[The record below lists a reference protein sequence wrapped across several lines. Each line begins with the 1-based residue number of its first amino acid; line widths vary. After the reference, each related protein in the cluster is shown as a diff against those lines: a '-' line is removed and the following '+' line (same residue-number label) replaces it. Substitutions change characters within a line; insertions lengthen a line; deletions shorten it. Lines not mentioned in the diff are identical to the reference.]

1 MYYFC
6 TGAVLETLPALAA
19 GWDMNL
25 QHPSYFMLIHLVFVS
40 EDDISL
46 HFECESS
53 CASQISTKKA
63 GAT

>member
-6 TGAVLETLPALAA
+6 TRAVLETLPALAA
-19 GWDMNL
+19 SWDMNL

-63 GAT
+63 GAA